1 MSTPLVYLL
10 VTLSAI
16 FWGANFVL
24 AGPILADLSPLW
36 AAALRFVLGALL
48 MFAIAGLRREDLFG
62 LLHRNAAA
70 YLLLGFVGITV
81 FNLLF
86 FYGLQTTSAN
96 NAALIMAINPLLTT
110 LLAAVFLGEKPGA
123 RHLMALP
130 VALLG
135 VAVVISHGDIHT
147 LAALHVAHG
156 DLLLLAASL
165 SWAVYNVM
173 GKRYMPK
180 GSSMVN
186 TTWIL
191 AAGALLLSGIAI
203 GNGAQFGTLEIKA
216 AIALA
221 VMVAGGTVLAYL
233 FWGIGITRLGAART
247 AIFLN
252 LVPVSAML
260 LGAALGTPPTAAQL
274 IGGLLVVGGIS
285 ITMLPQRRAAVA

>member
-1 MSTPLVYLL
+1 MSVFVVYLL
-10 VTLSAI
+10 VTATAI

-24 AGPILADLSPLW
+24 AGPILAVLSPQW

-48 MFAIAGLRREDLFG
+48 MFAISGMRREDLFG

-96 NAALIMAINPLLTT
+96 NAALIMALNPLLTT
-110 LLAAVFLGEKPGA
+110 LLAAVFLGEKPGV
-123 RHLMALP
+123 RHLIALP

-135 VAVVISHGDIHT
+135 VAVVISQGSLHK
-147 LAALHVAHG
+147 LLALHIAHG
-156 DLLLLAASL
+156 DLLILFASF
-165 SWAVYNVM
+165 SWAIYNVM
-173 GKRYMPK
+173 VKRYMPK

-191 AAGALLLSGIAI
+191 AAGATLLTCIAI
-203 GNGAQFGTLEIKA
+203 GSGGHIGTPDLKA
-216 AIALA
+216 GIAMA
-221 VMVAGGTVLAYL
+221 VMVLGGTVLAYL
-233 FWGIGITRLGAART
+233 FWGIGIERLGAART

-260 LGAALGTPPTAAQL
+260 IGAALGTPPTAAQL
-274 IGGLLVVGGIS
+274 IGGLLVVGAIS
-285 ITMLPQRRAAVA
+285 ITMIPQRRRAVA

>member
-1 MSTPLVYLL
+1 MSVFVVYLL
-10 VTLSAI
+10 VTATAI

-24 AGPILADLSPLW
+24 AGPILAVLSPQW
-36 AAALRFVLGALL
+36 AAAFRFVLAALIML
-48 MFAIAGLRREDLFG
+48 TLSGIRRENLFG
-62 LLHRNAAA
+62 LLRRNAAA

-96 NAALIMAINPLLTT
+96 NAALIMGLNPLLTT
-110 LLAAVFLGEKPGA
+110 LLAAIFLGEKPSI
-123 RHLMALP
+123 RHLIALP

-135 VAVVISHGDIHT
+135 VAVVISHGS
-147 LAALHVAHG
+147 LNRLLALHISHG
-156 DLLLLAASL
+156 DLLILIASL
-165 SWAVYNVM
+165 SWAIYNVM
-173 GKRYMPK
+173 TKRYMPK

-191 AAGALLLSGIAI
+191 VAGALFLSGIAI
-203 GNGAQFGTLEIKA
+203 SNGTSIGTLDLNAGIAMA
-216 AIALA
+216 A
-221 VMVAGGTVLAYL
+221 MVICGTILAYL
-233 FWGIGITRLGAART
+233 FWGIGIERLGAART

-260 LGAALGTPPTAAQL
+260 LSAALGTPPTPAQL

-285 ITMLPQRRAAVA
+285 ITMIPQRR

>member
-10 VTLSAI
+10 VTLSAV
-16 FWGANFVL
+16 FWGANFLL

-48 MFAIAGLRREDLFG
+48 MFAISGIRREDLFG
-62 LLHRNAAA
+62 LLRRNAAA

-110 LLAAVFLGEKPGA
+110 LLAAVFLGEKPTA

-135 VAVVISHGDIHT
+135 VAVVISHGDLHK
-147 LAALHVAHG
+147 LGALHIAHG
-156 DLLLLAASL
+156 DLLMLTASL
-165 SWAVYNVM
+165 SWAIYNVM

-180 GSSMVN
+180 GSSIVN

-191 AAGALLLSGIAI
+191 AAGAILLTGIAI
-203 GNGAQFGTLEIKA
+203 GSGDQFGTLEMKA
-216 AIALA
+216 GIALA
-221 VMVAGGTVLAYL
+221 VMVIGGTVLAYL
-233 FWGIGITRLGAART
+233 FWGIGIARLGAART

-260 LGAALGTPPTAAQL
+260 MGAVFGTPPTTAQL

-285 ITMLPQRRAAVA
+285 ITMMPQRRAAVA